1 LHLSLTSVCP
11 RPTMF
16 GIMAAPNPVIGGLL
30 GHYRLEEQIGHGGMG
45 IVFRAHDERLRRD
58 VAIKILHPGT
68 LSDESARKRF
78 RAEALTLSKLNHP
91 NIASVYDFD
100 TQDGVDFL
108 VMELVAGRTLHESI
122 HGRPLNEAE
131 VIDIGSQIAA
141 ALQDA
146 HEHGIVH
153 GDLKPS
159 NIALTPKRQVK
170 ILDFGLARRWRAGDA
185 ESTDSMSRLGA
196 GTLPYMAPEQF
207 SGTVDVR
214 SDIWAAGAVLYEMA
228 TGRRCFPEPTLAT
241 AMEAILRRDP
251 LPPAAVNPGIS
262 PEVDRVIMKA
272 LAKDPARRFH
282 SADALAAA
290 LDTLRGSSVT
300 WRSRVRALTPAVRHR
315 AAKTAAIAAAA
326 LIVLALVMAVPTL
339 RRRLSDNSPGAGL
352 PARKIVAV
360 LPFRNVGSDTETS
373 AFGDGLTETLSS
385 RLAQLSET
393 HSIQVIPTQ
402 EIRAAG
408 AVTADKARSNFGVTL
423 VVEGS
428 LQKMGSIMRINC
440 HLIDA
445 ATQRL
450 LRAETITAAS
460 SDIFGLEDQTV
471 EQVLRLMA
479 IELGPQ
485 EHQALQKHGT
495 ANAAAYEYY
504 LRARGYMQDYHKP
517 ENIDAAM
524 VAYKRAIDLDPN
536 YALAYAGLGEAYWR
550 EFGQTHDR
558 ALVDNATR
566 TCQKALAISEKL
578 SEAHF
583 CLGRVYQTTGTPE
596 KAVEQFELAVVLDP
610 NSDDGYRG
618 LAEAYSTLGK
628 PGNAEATYQRAIS
641 LRPQY
646 WASYSWLGAF
656 YFRQARYSD
665 AEYMF
670 KKVAELSP
678 DNFRGHSNLGAVYVL
693 QGRYAD
699 ALETLNKSI
708 AERPTVLAYSNL
720 GNAYFG
726 LRRFD
731 DAARTF
737 EQGLTFDAKNW
748 RLWGNLGDARYWIP
762 QQRARAPEAY
772 RKAIALAGEQL
783 QVNPRNDVILG
794 LVASYE
800 AMLGEKQA
808 AMAHLNR
815 ALAIAPKDPDLQYRA
830 ALVHNHFGETELTL
844 KWLSSALATG
854 FSPVTVRN
862 APDFDSLRDNP
873 KFQRLMQPH

>member
-1 LHLSLTSVCP
+1 
-11 RPTMF
+11 
-16 GIMAAPNPVIGGLL
+16 MAAPNPAIGSLL

-45 IVFRAHDERLRRD
+45 VVFRAHDERLRRD

-68 LSDESARKRF
+68 LSDERARKRF
-78 RAEALTLSKLNHP
+78 RDEALTLSKLNHP

-122 HGRPLNEAE
+122 HGRPLSEAE
-131 VIDIGSQIAA
+131 VIDIGAQIAA

-153 GDLKPS
+153 GDLKPG

-170 ILDFGLARRWRAGDA
+170 ILDFGLARRWRASDA

-207 SGTVDVR
+207 SGTADVR
-214 SDIWAAGAVLYEMA
+214 SDIWAAGTVLYEMA
-228 TGRRCFPEPTLAT
+228 TGRRCFSEPTPAA
-241 AMEAILRRDP
+241 AMEAILHRVP
-251 LPPAAVNPGIS
+251 LPPASVNPGIS
-262 PEVDRVIMKA
+262 PGVDRVIMKA
-272 LAKDPARRFH
+272 LAKEPARRFH
-282 SADALAAA
+282 SADALAAG
-290 LDTLRGSSVT
+290 LESLRGSNVT
-300 WRSRVRALTPAVRHR
+300 GHSRVRALTPGVRRR
-315 AAKTAAIAAAA
+315 AAKAAAMAAAA
-326 LIVLALVMAVPTL
+326 LMVLALVMAVPTL
-339 RRRLSDNSPGAGL
+339 RRKLSDTSPGAGL

-360 LPFRNVGSDTETS
+360 LPFRNVGGDADTS

-385 RLAQLSET
+385 RLAQLSEI

-402 EIRAAG
+402 EIRGAG

-428 LQKMGSIMRINC
+428 LQKMGPIMRINC

-445 ATQRL
+445 TTQRL
-450 LRAETITAAS
+450 LRAQTITAAA
-460 SDIFGLEDQTV
+460 SDVFGLEDQAV
-471 EQVLRLMA
+471 DQVLRLMA

-485 EHQALQKHGT
+485 EHQASQPHGT

-504 LRARGYMQDYHKP
+504 LRARGYMQDYHKL

-524 VAYKRAIDLDPN
+524 VAYRRAIDLDPN

-550 EFGQTHDR
+550 EFQQNHDR
-558 ALVDNATR
+558 ALVDNATQ

-578 SEAHF
+578 PEAHF
-583 CLGRVYQTTGTPE
+583 CLGRVYQTTGAPE
-596 KAVEQFELAVVLDP
+596 KAAEQFELAVVLDP
-610 NSDDGYRG
+610 NSDEGYRG
-618 LAEAYSTLGK
+618 LAEAYSAMGK

-646 WASYSWLGAF
+646 WAGYSWLGTF
-656 YFRQARYSD
+656 YLRQARYED
-665 AEYMF
+665 AASMF

-678 DNFRGHSNLGAVYVL
+678 DNFRGYSNLGAVYVL

-699 ALETLNKSI
+699 AIAMLNKSI
-708 AERPTVLAYSNL
+708 AIRPTVSAYSNL
-720 GNAYFG
+720 GTAQFS
-726 LRRFD
+726 LRRFE
-731 DAARTF
+731 DAARTY
-737 EQGLTFDAKNW
+737 EQGLKFDAKNW

-762 QQRARAPEAY
+762 QQRAQAPETY
-772 RKAIALAGEQL
+772 RQAIALAQEQL
-783 QVNPRNDVILG
+783 RINPRRDDVLG
-794 LVASYE
+794 VLATYQ

-808 AMAHLNR
+808 AMANLNR
-815 ALAIAPKDPDLQYRA
+815 ALAIAPRDPDLQYRA
-830 ALVHNHFGETELTL
+830 ALVHNHFGETQLTL
-844 KWLSSALATG
+844 KWLSSALAAG
-854 FSPVTVRN
+854 FSPMTVRN
-862 APDFDSLRDNP
+862 APDFDSLRTNLQ
-873 KFQRLMQPH
+873 FHQLVQNR